1 MELLLQHMYLILH
14 CSHLHLLQRTCDGGG
29 WSKVKG
35 CISCVVL
42 PALVQANH
50 LGLEV
55 REVVKLQTE
64 ITVPAVSLYVNIL
77 MYSISNYA
85 YYTILISDC
94 VYMRNQA

>member
-50 LGLEV
+50 LGLED
-55 REVVKLQTE
+55 REGVKGQRTRRVGM
-64 ITVPAVSLYVNIL
+64 ICT
-77 MYSISNYA
+77 SNTGEGA
-85 YYTILISDC
+85 KS
-94 VYMRNQA
+94 NE